1 MRRIPYVSAL
11 FMFALSACSDDPR
24 TTPEY
29 QQLTDDARRAEA
41 RAAERDSVINE
52 LFGTFNRISE
62 NLRAISAQQGQLST
76 PVGGVE
82 DGQGME
88 ERIMADIGRID
99 ELMKENRELIARM
112 RRQASA
118 SSSKMSEV
126 EKALLGME
134 ESMREKDEEI
144 AGLKEELSSTNSSL
158 ATLIAMYRDK
168 AQLSTAQ
175 AEELNTAW
183 YVVGSAKELRDEGIL
198 TKEGGVA
205 GIGGVRR
212 LNTADLPKERFTRVD
227 VTRFQSLPLLAK
239 KAKLVTSHPDGSYRL
254 DTTTDQLVITDPQAF
269 WSISRYLVVVID

>member
-1 MRRIPYVSAL
+1 MRRIPYVSAV

-41 RAAERDSVINE
+41 RVAERDSVINE

-126 EKALLGME
+126 EKALLAME

-183 YVVGSAKELRDEGIL
+183 YVVGSVKELRDEGIL

-269 WSISRYLVVVID
+269 WSISKYLVVVID

>member
-1 MRRIPYVSAL
+1 MRRIPYVSAV
-11 FMFALSACSDDPR
+11 FMLALTACTDDPR

-41 RAAERDSVINE
+41 RVAERDSVINE

-126 EKALLGME
+126 EKALLAME

-183 YVVGSAKELRDEGIL
+183 YVVGSVKELRDEGIL

-269 WSISRYLVVVID
+269 WSISKYLVVVID